1 MADSE
6 NVNGG
11 YPILKW
17 QKKTADGKYD
27 YDKDEADGLD
37 IAATGIENATAKGFT
52 AKMTA
57 RLEYTKITTGD
68 FTLKV
73 TVDGQEVKPE
83 NLSSTVTTDDEATT
97 VAFSWKE
104 LPAEKDV
111 VYSVQFKQNPAK
123 TFSFTLPVSDSWIG
137 LCG

>member
-83 NLSSTVTTDDEATT
+83 NLSSTVTTDDRGDDGRLLLEGA
-97 VAFSWKE
+97 SRGE
-104 LPAEKDV
+104 GR
-111 VYSVQFKQNPAK
+111 
-123 TFSFTLPVSDSWIG
+123 G
-137 LCG
+137 LLRAV